1 MGICKDLFS
10 KQVGMMAVS
19 LALVVSLS
27 ACSGGGLNFGE
38 KVATVDGTVITKAEY
53 DKVSA
58 QLLKMFNMGAD
69 SEAQKNPMVQEMVNR
84 MTLERLIVGT
94 LLKLDAKKAGITVS
108 QDDIKKFLDEKVK
121 EIGGEEQL
129 KTFLK
134 ESNLTMADLNE
145 KIEEDILRTRFFE
158 KRMEKNAKVS
168 EKDAQAFYKQHEKEF
183 DLPEMIDSSH
193 ILVKVI
199 PSEIAE
205 NLKKTNPK
213 VTEAEVKA
221 EVTKSQAKAKAKAQG
236 LYDQVVKAPDT
247 FAEVAKTNSEDPGSA
262 KMGGALGP
270 MKELQLVPQFWQA
283 LKKTK
288 PGTIHPGLV
297 ETPYGYHIIRVKDHV
312 SAHKQTFNEAKG
324 QIMAFLTQEEMK
336 KDIQIWFQ
344 TRKAQAEIKI
354 EPKYDK
360 KQQPEQAGMPQPGS
374 MPMPA
379 QQQAAGETPQTQ
391 AAH

>member
-1 MGICKDLFS
+1 MGIRKDLFS

-27 ACSGGGLNFGE
+27 ACSGGGLNIGE

-53 DKVSA
+53 DKVSG

-84 MTLERLIVGT
+84 MALERLIVGT
-94 LLKLDAKKAGITVS
+94 LLKNDAKKAGITVTP
-108 QDDIKKFLDEKVK
+108 DEIKKFLDEKVK
-121 EIGGEEQL
+121 EIGGEESL
-129 KTFLK
+129 KLFLK
-134 ESNLTMADLNE
+134 ENNLSMDELNT
-145 KIEEDILRTRFFE
+145 KIEEDILRTKFFE
-158 KRMEKNAKVS
+158 KRMEKHPKVS

-183 DLPEMIDSSH
+183 DLPETIDSSH
-193 ILVKVI
+193 ILVKVM

-213 VTEAEVKA
+213 ATDADVKTEITKA
-221 EVTKSQAKAKAKAQG
+221 QSVAKAKAQG

-247 FAEVAKTNSEDPGSA
+247 FAEVAKKNSDDPGSA
-262 KMGGALGP
+262 RMGGALGP

-288 PGTIHPGLV
+288 PGTIHSGLV

-312 SAHKQTFNEAKG
+312 SPHKQTFNEAKG

-336 KDIQIWFQ
+336 KDMQVWFQ
-344 TRKAQAEIKI
+344 SRKAEAKIVI

-360 KQQPEQAGMPQPGS
+360 KQQPEQAAGMQQPGGV
-374 MPMPA
+374 PMPA
-379 QQQAAGETPQTQ
+379 QQAQ
-391 AAH
+391 

>member
-1 MGICKDLFS
+1 
-10 KQVGMMAVS
+10 
-19 LALVVSLS
+19 
-27 ACSGGGLNFGE
+27 
-38 KVATVDGTVITKAEY
+38 
-53 DKVSA
+53 
-58 QLLKMFNMGAD
+58 
-69 SEAQKNPMVQEMVNR
+69 
-84 MTLERLIVGT
+84 
-94 LLKLDAKKAGITVS
+94 
-108 QDDIKKFLDEKVK
+108 
-121 EIGGEEQL
+121 
-129 KTFLK
+129 
-134 ESNLTMADLNE
+134 
-145 KIEEDILRTRFFE
+145 
-158 KRMEKNAKVS
+158 
-168 EKDAQAFYKQHEKEF
+168 
-183 DLPEMIDSSH
+183 
-193 ILVKVI
+193 
-199 PSEIAE
+199 
-205 NLKKTNPK
+205 
-213 VTEAEVKA
+213 
-221 EVTKSQAKAKAKAQG
+221 
-236 LYDQVVKAPDT
+236 
-247 FAEVAKTNSEDPGSA
+247 
-262 KMGGALGP
+262 

>member
-1 MGICKDLFS
+1 
-10 KQVGMMAVS
+10 
-19 LALVVSLS
+19 
-27 ACSGGGLNFGE
+27 
-38 KVATVDGTVITKAEY
+38 
-53 DKVSA
+53 
-58 QLLKMFNMGAD
+58 
-69 SEAQKNPMVQEMVNR
+69 
-84 MTLERLIVGT
+84 
-94 LLKLDAKKAGITVS
+94 
-108 QDDIKKFLDEKVK
+108 
-121 EIGGEEQL
+121 
-129 KTFLK
+129 
-134 ESNLTMADLNE
+134 MADLNE